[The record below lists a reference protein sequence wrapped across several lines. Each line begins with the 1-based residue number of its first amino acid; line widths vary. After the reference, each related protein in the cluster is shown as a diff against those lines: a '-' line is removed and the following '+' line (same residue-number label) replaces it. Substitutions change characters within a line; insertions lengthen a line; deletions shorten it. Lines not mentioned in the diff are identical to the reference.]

1 MYTNLDINILFK
13 NLYELNPLS
22 YSHLKDIDDETL
34 NHYLELRSLAFYSL
48 DNNINRAIIIYL
60 KHTRF
65 IPMIMN
71 FRIYGDYY
79 LSLDKYDKAE
89 KILY

>member
-1 MYTNLDINILFK
+1 MYVLRYQYSFQ

-48 DNNINRAIIIYL
+48 DNNINETLNYLSEAYKIYSNDYELLGFMVIIIY
-60 KHTRF
+60 H
-65 IPMIMN
+65 
-71 FRIYGDYY
+71 
-79 LSLDKYDKAE
+79 
-89 KILY
+89 